1 MFFIVVELFKTF
13 FLVLANEKIKIGYLV
28 SQSAEN
34 LENKQQLCRAKEKL
48 KIKLMIIFCKR
59 LRIFLTLLCGAAANK

>member
-34 LENKQQLCRAKEKL
+34 LENKQQLCRAK
-48 KIKLMIIFCKR
+48 
-59 LRIFLTLLCGAAANK
+59 